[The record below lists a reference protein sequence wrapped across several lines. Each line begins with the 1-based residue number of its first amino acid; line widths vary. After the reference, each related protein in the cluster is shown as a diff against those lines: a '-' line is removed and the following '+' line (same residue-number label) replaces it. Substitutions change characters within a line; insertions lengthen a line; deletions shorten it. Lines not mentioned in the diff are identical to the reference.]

1 LGAMRRF
8 QKATIK
14 EVAQQ
19 AGVSVTTVSL
29 FVGGRES
36 VCSPETAE
44 RIRRAVEALNY
55 TPSSL
60 VSSVQ
65 RRATRTFGVCMLSP
79 LDPELRSGNHFYE
92 QLWRGIV
99 AEADTIDYS
108 LLHFPASVRK
118 SASTDAFLDGRVDGV
133 LYHASTHTDPNLRP
147 ARLAAAGLPI
157 VLLTRSAELPEG
169 CGTVYT
175 DETTTATLALEHLWE
190 RGHRRIA
197 HISGPIIAGAE
208 SLVGDIGRGRLEGYR
223 TWLQAR
229 AAYDPA
235 LEGINGSW
243 NDRTVGAL
251 ITQWHTLPEPPTALF
266 CANDTLALAAL
277 ARAQELGWPLSVVGV
292 DNAHASAG
300 LTSVDPGGE
309 AIGRESVR
317 SLLRLIEGAPV
328 AQCRVAVPAL
338 QLHVRTSTAPV

>member
-1 LGAMRRF
+1 MRRF
-8 QKATIK
+8 RKATIK

-79 LDPELRSGNHFYE
+79 LDPELDFGGHFYE

-99 AEADTIDYS
+99 AEADAIDYS
-108 LLHFPASVRK
+108 LLHFPASVRCG
-118 SASTDAFLDGRVDGV
+118 ASTDAFLDGRVDGV
-133 LYHASTHTDPNLRP
+133 LYHANTHSDPNQRP
-147 ARLAAAGLPI
+147 TRLASAGLPT
-157 VLLTRSAELPEG
+157 VLLTRSQELPEG

-175 DETTTATLALEHLWE
+175 DEATTAALALEHLWE
-190 RGHRRIA
+190 LGHRRIGHLA
-197 HISGPIIAGAE
+197 GPRASGDDGI
-208 SLVGDIGRGRLEGYR
+208 VGEIGLGRLRGYR
-223 TWLQAR
+223 QWLQAHD
-229 AAYDPA
+229 AYDPA
-235 LEGINGSW
+235 LEGFNGSW
-243 NDRTVGAL
+243 QDRCVAEL
-251 ITQWHTLPEPPTALF
+251 LQHWSTQPSRPTALF

-277 ARAQELGWPLSVVGV
+277 AHARALGWPLSVVGV

-338 QLHVRTSTAPV
+338 QLHIRASTAPV